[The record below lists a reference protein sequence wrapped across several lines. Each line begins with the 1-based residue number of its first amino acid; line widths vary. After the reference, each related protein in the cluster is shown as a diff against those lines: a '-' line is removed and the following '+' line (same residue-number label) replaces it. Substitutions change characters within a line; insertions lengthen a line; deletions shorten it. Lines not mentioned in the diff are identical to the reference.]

1 MADSLPAGHPHSMSE
16 RVVSLPLVLLCILG
30 ANTAQAQDSALEP
43 REYAQPSEEPLPAPP
58 CDPSIRNSDS
68 VPFLCPANQTD
79 DRPTTGKKT
88 RKRLFPLG
96 GQAAIN
102 RGYRIPEPWGL
113 GLLIVKNTNNF
124 DSRDLAVAVAKG
136 NVPPEDATLL
146 PLPAVTTNRL
156 EGDNTLYGFKADL
169 WLFPGVNLF
178 ASLGKVKGTN
188 LIDVNIDLDAII
200 PRPFCRP
207 ARPCGS
213 VHLPI
218 ETRVDN
224 VTFTVGT
231 VLIYGNEHWFALG
244 SIAKT
249 VSISSQDRS
258 DVRSTNLGIRAG
270 PRFRLG
276 EDTYLAPYFGA
287 NYFDLDTTVKGVV
300 TSGPVFDDGDTISMR
315 YRVEMSASHP
325 WAALAGLNLEL
336 NRHLSLQAELQASQ
350 DSTRVLTSASIRF

>member
-1 MADSLPAGHPHSMSE
+1 MSKRAAPLPFA
-16 RVVSLPLVLLCILG
+16 LLCSLG
-30 ANTAQAQDSALEP
+30 APAAQAQDAAPLQG
-43 REYAQPSEEPLPAPP
+43 EYGPSEDQAPP
-58 CDPSIRNSDS
+58 HSTCLPDAKGRVALHCSGNS
-68 VPFLCPANQTD
+68 PD
-79 DRPTTGKKT
+79 DEAGTRAKA

-96 GQAAIN
+96 GQAALD

-113 GLLIVKNTNNF
+113 GVLIVKNANNF
-124 DSRDLAVAVAKG
+124 RSRDLAVAVSKG
-136 NVPPEDATLL
+136 SAPPADAPLI

-156 EGDNTLYGFKADL
+156 EGDNTMYGFKADL

-188 LIDVNIDLDAII
+188 LIDVNIDLDAVV

-207 ARPCGS
+207 AKPCGS
-213 VHLPI
+213 VRLPI
-218 ETRVDN
+218 ETEVDN
-224 VTFTVGT
+224 VTITVGT
-231 VLIYGNEHWFALG
+231 ILVYGNEHWFALG

-249 VSISSQDRS
+249 VSISSKERS
-258 DVRSTNLGIRAG
+258 DVRSTNLSFRAG

-276 EDTYLAPYFGA
+276 EDTYLAPYFGT

-300 TSGPVFDDGDTISMR
+300 SSGPVFADGDAINMR

-336 NRHLSLQAELQASQ
+336 NRHLSVQAELQAGE

>member
-1 MADSLPAGHPHSMSE
+1 MSKRSAPLPFA
-16 RVVSLPLVLLCILG
+16 LFCILG
-30 ANTAQAQDSALEP
+30 ASPAQARDFRQEP
-43 REYAQPSEEPLPAPP
+43 REYSQPSGDSLPEPV
-58 CDPSIRNSDS
+58 CDPSARNNDQ
-68 VPFLCPANQTD
+68 VPFLCPSGRTD
-79 DRPTTGKKT
+79 TPPTTGET
-88 RKRLFPLG
+88 GRKRLFPLG
-96 GQAAIN
+96 GEAAIN

-113 GLLIVKNTNNF
+113 GILIVKNTNNF
-124 DSRDLAVAVAKG
+124 NSRDLAVVVGKG
-136 NVPPEDATLL
+136 NVPSADATLL

-156 EGDNTLYGFKADL
+156 EGDNTMYGFKADL

-207 ARPCGS
+207 AKPCGS
-213 VHLPI
+213 VRLPI
-218 ETRVDN
+218 ETKVDN

-231 VLIYGNEHWFALG
+231 ILVYGNEHWFALG
-244 SIAKT
+244 SVTKT
-249 VSISSQDRS
+249 VSISSKDRS
-258 DVRSTNLGIRAG
+258 DVRSTNVGVRAG

-300 TSGPVFDDGDTISMR
+300 TSGPVFDDGDAISMR
-315 YRVEMSASHP
+315 YRVELSASHP

-336 NRHLSLQAELQASQ
+336 NRHLSVQAELQAGE
-350 DSTRVLTSASIRF
+350 DSTRILTSASVRF